1 VQSDLRYTAIER
13 DKMGAAESKVSAP
26 HEWKASGPSSFSHDL
41 VDSLQSKSETDASR
55 SRLAELQIQTRVAE
69 ELKNLQRK
77 ESEAL
82 AAAHEKLASVVPE
95 KAEEGADRFTVSKQ
109 VGELRKKLE
118 ERKQVRALPEEV
130 ESARSEVIKCL
141 TQNDRRPLDCWQEV
155 ENFKAEVKKLE
166 SKWVDKVTS

>member
-1 VQSDLRYTAIER
+1 
-13 DKMGAAESKVSAP
+13 
-26 HEWKASGPSSFSHDL
+26 
-41 VDSLQSKSETDASR
+41 
-55 SRLAELQIQTRVAE
+55 
-69 ELKNLQRK
+69 
-77 ESEAL
+77 
-82 AAAHEKLASVVPE
+82 VPE